1 MEDAFEKIKCDA
13 YDKSIDLSENFWDYY
28 KELKDIY
35 DKKTISTN
43 PRDNDPERKALNTIN
58 SLINSKN
65 YRFQQYHID
74 FLKMLKEDIID
85 YGTLPTKTL
94 RRIAAMNCKSE
105 NNIQKTINE
114 IESLIR
120 EMGSNYLEIE
130 KKRLQSFNKE
140 IIIAIE
146 NQKL

>member
-1 MEDAFEKIKCDA
+1 MSDNVSKNKNENNLEQKAIYAIK
-13 YDKSIDLSENFWDYY
+13 
-28 KELKDIY
+28 
-35 DKKTISTN
+35 
-43 PRDNDPERKALNTIN
+43 

-65 YRFQQYHID
+65 YRLQPYHID

-94 RRIAAMNCKSE
+94 KRIADMNTMSE
-105 NNIQKTINE
+105 AGIEKTIKE
-114 IESLIR
+114 IDSLIR